1 MASLGRLLSRIHHSL
16 HTDFCPDANRWVHW
30 MKHPLACLGVAAV
43 IALACGLLVNSGAF
57 AVFGLLATVGL
68 LGAIWPRI
76 AVAGLRCEVEFGRNR
91 ARPGEV
97 VPVLLRI
104 ENRRPWP
111 VWGLSLR
118 RGFVDGTAATQG
130 IALARV
136 GGWSRAEYQWD
147 FRPERRGT
155 FPFEAPQ
162 VDTAFPFGLLH
173 CFAPVSVRGE
183 LLVWPASVRLDGMPD
198 AAEIQTREE
207 RFADRRIG
215 DAGDILG
222 TRPFREGDALRR
234 VHWRQTARY
243 GRLIVTERQAPA
255 ACAMRLI
262 VDASAPSHTGNT
274 GRATLESLLSTAASI
289 LEGLHRQ
296 HALVEVVVG
305 SETFLVGAAAN
316 DLRRALDALARVPVS
331 GIADHLPHGAP
342 CALDCRTRLVTS
354 MTITT
359 DCAFARHL
367 AHRHGGSQERYVL
380 VHGGDCRHQHGH
392 PVAGCDCHSWL
403 DLSANEPLDEV
414 LPGRW
419 RRSCHVA

>member
-1 MASLGRLLSRIHHSL
+1 MASLGRLLSLVHHAL
-16 HTDFCPDANRWVHW
+16 HADFCPDANPWVHW
-30 MKHPLACLGVAAV
+30 MKHPLACLGVAAA

-57 AVFGLLATVGL
+57 AVFGLLAAVGL
-68 LGAIWPRI
+68 LGALWPRI
-76 AVAGLRCEVEFGRNR
+76 AAAGLRCEVEFGRNR

-118 RGFVDGTAATQG
+118 RGFVDGTGAAQG

-136 GGWSRAEYQWD
+136 GGWSRSEYQWD
-147 FRPERRGT
+147 FRPEQRGT

-162 VDTAFPFGLLH
+162 VDTGFPFGLLH
-173 CFAPVSVRGE
+173 CFAPVTVRGE

-262 VDASAPSHTGNT
+262 VDASASSHTGNK
-274 GRATLESLLSTAASI
+274 GQATLESVLSTAASI

-296 HALVEVVVG
+296 HASVDLVLG
-305 SETFLVGAAAN
+305 TETFLVGAAAS
-316 DLRRALDALARVPVS
+316 DLRRALDALARVPVA
-331 GIADHLPHGAP
+331 GIADHSLHGAP
-342 CALDCRTRLVTS
+342 CTLDRRTRLVTS

-367 AHRHGGSQERYVL
+367 AHRHGGSRERYVL

-403 DLSANEPLDEV
+403 DLSANEHLDEV

-419 RRSCHVA
+419 RRSCRVA